1 MQKHIKLHKK
11 DTIIVNCSKG
21 IETETGLR
29 LSQVICEEIPDAN
42 VVTLSGPSHAEE
54 VANGIPTTV
63 VAASEDIGA
72 AEFIQ
77 DIFMT
82 PLFRVYT
89 NSDIVGVEIGGALKM
104 L

>member
-1 MQKHIKLHKK
+1 MILKIVVMVVPSHTIRGKCKKHIKLHKK

-54 VANGIPTTV
+54 VANGIP
-63 VAASEDIGA
+63 
-72 AEFIQ
+72 
-77 DIFMT
+77 
-82 PLFRVYT
+82 YY
-89 NSDIVGVEIGGALKM
+89 GGGSI
-104 L
+104 